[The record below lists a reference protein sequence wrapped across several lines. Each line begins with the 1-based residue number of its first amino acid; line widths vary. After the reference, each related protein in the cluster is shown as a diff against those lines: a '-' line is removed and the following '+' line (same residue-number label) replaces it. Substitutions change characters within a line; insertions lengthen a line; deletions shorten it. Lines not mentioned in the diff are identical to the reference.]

1 MLQFIHMKEER
12 VRINVAL
19 SEHMKIKNG
28 TIEFTNKTVALK
40 TDQEWN
46 HTILYLIS
54 MLCTEMSFALRQLN
68 SVDETGFELT
78 LADGSST
85 SLSIINLAEG
95 QVAIRIG
102 SESVEQ
108 ANLQILVTEFLEHTR
123 ANLDK
128 LLNCYENDV
137 CCAATR
143 NDILEYLQELEV
155 CLNVPSPDPVSC
167 S

>member
-28 TIEFTNKTVALK
+28 AIEFTNKTVALK

-68 SVDETGFELT
+68 SIDDTGFELT
-78 LADGSST
+78 LADGSPT

-95 QVAIRIG
+95 QVTIRIG

-108 ANLQILVTEFLEHTR
+108 ANLQILVTEFLEYTR
-123 ANLDK
+123 ATLDM
-128 LLNCYENDV
+128 LLNCCENDA
-137 CCAATR
+137 CCAAAR
-143 NDILEYLQELEV
+143 NDILEYLQELEI
-155 CLNVPSPDPVSC
+155 CLNVHSPGSASC
-167 S
+167 P

>member
-95 QVAIRIG
+95 
-102 SESVEQ
+102 
-108 ANLQILVTEFLEHTR
+108 
-123 ANLDK
+123 
-128 LLNCYENDV
+128 
-137 CCAATR
+137 
-143 NDILEYLQELEV
+143 
-155 CLNVPSPDPVSC
+155 
-167 S
+167 